1 MTTVLEG
8 VKARYEAVMSDD
20 LTGPKPKALRRILR
34 TDIPL
39 LLAVAEAAV
48 AWEAARR
55 ADVFAMRKVIAA
67 IEPADVDR
75 TDEADKA
82 HIKTADALA
91 TSEAALCALVTP
103 LLEDEE

>member
-39 LLAVAEAAV
+39 LLAVAGAAAELQLAEAELNSGSSDIADWTPFEHV
-48 AWEAARR
+48 RAHKRYRR
-55 ADVFAMRKVIAA
+55 AR
-67 IEPADVDR
+67 
-75 TDEADKA
+75 
-82 HIKTADALA
+82 
-91 TSEAALCALVTP
+91 AALEEVITL